1 MKLGVII
8 VMSNVNSYDKAHE
21 LARAITK
28 SEPYLN
34 YCQAKK
40 EVEKKPEWKSK
51 LLELRQRQ
59 AEFNRAQ
66 ILGNDV
72 PKETVQELSLEF
84 ARINQIK
91 EIAEFFRAET
101 AFVQMFNDIQEIIN
115 KAIESGLEA

>member
-1 MKLGVII
+1 
-8 VMSNVNSYDKAHE
+8 MSNVNSYDKAHE